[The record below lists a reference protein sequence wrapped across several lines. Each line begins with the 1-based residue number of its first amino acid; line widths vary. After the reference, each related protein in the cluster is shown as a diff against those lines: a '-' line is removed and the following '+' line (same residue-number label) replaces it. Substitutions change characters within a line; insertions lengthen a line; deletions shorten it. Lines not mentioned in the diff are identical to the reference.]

1 MLFTFVLSPFHFGTR
16 YRRESTRKW
25 SILVINMFFSFLV
38 DFVDIYSTKAVH
50 GMKWDLPECLFQMS
64 LVNNF
69 LAPLQYTVH
78 EGRPDGNYTNIIED
92 YSTVVLI
99 FYS

>member
-1 MLFTFVLSPFHFGTR
+1 M
-16 YRRESTRKW
+16 
-25 SILVINMFFSFLV
+25 
-38 DFVDIYSTKAVH
+38 DIYSTKAVH

-92 YSTVVLI
+92 YSNVVLSI
-99 FYS
+99 NVAPFASAVNTQ

>member
-1 MLFTFVLSPFHFGTR
+1 M
-16 YRRESTRKW
+16 
-25 SILVINMFFSFLV
+25 
-38 DFVDIYSTKAVH
+38 DIYSTKAVH